1 MTGGGGG
8 TLNWEVRVWG
18 GDPGVAAPDAGRSRG
33 WDGGR
38 PVPRRASEV
47 GTWGRLGER
56 GGRDARDSPGEGC
69 GVAPVPGWGGG
80 GRGGWFSMDDSAPIP
95 SELSLL
101 RLKFAEVVLL
111 ASEGC
116 ADERCNLLVY
126 FIYVIGLSPL
136 GHLYSVIVC
145 TEADRLSRMSV
156 LGSQPRTF
164 SACLFTCEVFV
175 FFMVYS
181 GRHRRNSTEG
191 WSCLESTFKGCE
203 SPLC

>member
-1 MTGGGGG
+1 MGRGAPGA
-8 TLNWEVRVWG
+8 EACVRG
-18 GDPGVAAPDAGRSRG
+18 GDVGKAGGALRAGCSG
-33 WDGGR
+33 LPGGR
-38 PVPRRASEV
+38 LRSCPRPRVGVGGAEV
-47 GTWGRLGER
+47 GGFPW
-56 GGRDARDSPGEGC
+56 
-69 GVAPVPGWGGG
+69 
-80 GRGGWFSMDDSAPIP
+80 DDSAPIP

-164 SACLFTCEVFV
+164 SACLFTCEVFFLWFIV
-175 FFMVYS
+175 GYIGEIPRKVGAVLRAHLKAVSLLYVNRVQFLVPTLVLKN
-181 GRHRRNSTEG
+181 R
-191 WSCLESTFKGCE
+191 SCSF
-203 SPLC
+203 